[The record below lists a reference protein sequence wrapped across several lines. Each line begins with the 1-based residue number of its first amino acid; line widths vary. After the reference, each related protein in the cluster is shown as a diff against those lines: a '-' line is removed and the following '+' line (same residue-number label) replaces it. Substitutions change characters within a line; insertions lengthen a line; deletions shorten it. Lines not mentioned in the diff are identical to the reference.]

1 MYDETYLAHHGIK
14 GQKWGVRRYQNE
26 DGSLN
31 AKGLRR
37 YSGEH
42 GAAKYIKDT
51 NSIYQTKDRKRSIRN
66 RAFEVA
72 DAALSGYTVKMLT
85 PVGSPKSTNL
95 RNITIGALVGYGV
108 GKAASAV
115 QRLVDQADDVSE
127 IENDPAM
134 VSQMDAARRYLK
146 SQGID
151 A

>member
-1 MYDETYLAHHGIK
+1 MNETYLAHHGVK
-14 GQKWGVRRYQNE
+14 GMKWGVRRYADD
-26 DGSLN
+26 DGNLT
-31 AKGLRR
+31 KLGKKR
-37 YSGEH
+37 YSGKH

-51 NSIYQTKDRKRSIRN
+51 NPIYQNKDRKRSIRN

-72 DAALSGYTVKMLT
+72 DAALYGYTGNLIT

-95 RNITIGALVGYGV
+95 RNITIGALVGYGL
-108 GKAASAV
+108 GKAASAA
-115 QRLVDQADDVSE
+115 QRLVDQAGDVSD